1 MALAVDITRA
11 LRTRG
16 ELISLVEAIRGA
28 DPTEHESDWVEWKR
42 ELNLGAD
49 AGHTFEAARHIL
61 GFGNRDPAAVAS
73 YCEGTAYLVIGAE
86 PGTVQEV
93 PPWDP
98 ADLDNWISKYVAS
111 GAPRWRADRVEV
123 DGEQVVVFTIEAP
136 SPGDRICTLQRGFDR
151 TPAGR
156 IFVRRGGKTH
166 EASPAEMAHLE
177 ARLLRGQA
185 DIEVTLEAEVVSSE
199 LTALGLPD
207 AVFERWR
214 EHEADDLFGSLPA
227 PPPRTEPFSFP
238 IPNIA
243 SLASLDSRSRDEFRA
258 EVEKYLEHSKQRW
271 LSLAHQKA
279 IDARLAV
286 VQLAIENRG
295 SRNFPATQ
303 VELNLPAG
311 VLAFIDQS
319 DPDIVFDPPPRP
331 SPYGSPPRIDLDAI
345 PAFSRASHEIDF
357 RQGIGVVRF
366 LPVDVRPGRRH
377 GLPELHLGIPAELAG
392 QRLKVSW
399 RATSTGATSWA
410 DGSFEFPVADPPAE
424 LGRAGG
430 GDADI
435 E

>member
-1 MALAVDITRA
+1 MALAVDIARP
-11 LRTRG
+11 LRTRA
-16 ELISLVEAIRGA
+16 ELISLVEAIRDA
-28 DPTEHESDWVEWKR
+28 DPNEHESDWVEWKR

-73 YCEGTAYLVIGAE
+73 YCEGTAYLVVGVE
-86 PGTVQEV
+86 PGAVQEV
-93 PPWDP
+93 PSWDP
-98 ADLDNWISKYVAS
+98 ADLDNWISRYVAS

-123 DGEQVVVFTIEAP
+123 DGKQVVVFTIEAP
-136 SPGDRICTLQRGFDR
+136 SPGDRVCTLQRGFDR

-166 EASPAEMAHLE
+166 EASPAEIAHLE

-199 LTALGLPD
+199 LNALELPN
-207 AVFERWR
+207 AAFERWR

-227 PPPRTEPFSFP
+227 PPPRTEAFSFP
-238 IPNIA
+238 VASIA
-243 SLASLDSRSRDEFRA
+243 SLARFDSRSQAEFRT
-258 EVEKYLEHSKQRW
+258 EVEEYLEHSKQSW

-279 IDARLAV
+279 IDARMAV
-286 VQLAIENRG
+286 VQLAIVNRG

-303 VELNLPAG
+303 VELSLPAG
-311 VLAFIDQS
+311 VLAFIEQS
-319 DPDIVFDPPPRP
+319 DPDVVFDPPRRP
-331 SPYGSPPRIDLDAI
+331 SPYGSPPRIELDAI
-345 PAFSRASHEIDF
+345 PAFARASHEIDF
-357 RQGIGVVRF
+357 RQNECVVHF

-377 GLPELHLGIPAELAG
+377 QLPELHLGIPAELAG
-392 QRLKVSW
+392 QTLKASW

-410 DGSFEFPVADPPAE
+410 DGSFELPVADPPAV

-430 GDADI
+430 GGADI